1 MIEGFK
7 NSYNSNWFFEEDG
20 YVYCKHNYDI
30 IDTVKTSRCRN
41 KNTSHIL
48 KPNIQR
54 EIEYCEKLYLD
65 KNKTSGDERI
75 ILIKLMVCYDLLD
88 KVNKEKRFEP
98 VKKIN
103 TNKNLT
109 YIFRTI
115 IAITQNLVKN
125 ITDQEIVLY
134 TDTLKSYIQ
143 ELSVYGIPNAKAYFL
158 IEKVITL
165 LHVYLVMLD
174 KIAQQDKFYKIIS
187 NNCKKIL
194 IVLSII
200 STRK

>member
-20 YVYCKHNYDI
+20 YVYSKHNYDI

-65 KNKTSGDERI
+65 RNKTSGDERF
-75 ILIKLMVCYDLLD
+75 ILIKLMTCYDLLD
-88 KVNKEKRFEP
+88 KIIKEKRFEP
-98 VKKIN
+98 VKNII
-103 TNKNLT
+103 TNANLT
-109 YIFRTI
+109 YNFRNI

-158 IEKVITL
+158 IEKIIIL

>member
-20 YVYCKHNYDI
+20 YVYSKHNYDI

-65 KNKTSGDERI
+65 RIKTSGDERF
-75 ILIKLMVCYDLLD
+75 ILIKLMTCYDLLD
-88 KVNKEKRFEP
+88 KIIKEKRFEP
-98 VKKIN
+98 IKN
-103 TNKNLT
+103 TITNANLT
-109 YIFRTI
+109 YNFRTI

-125 ITDQEIVLY
+125 ITVQEIVLY

-158 IEKVITL
+158 IEKIIIL